1 MTKARLSERGMS
13 MVEVLVALAVLV
25 VAATIAL
32 LIYEASRK
40 SFKRG
45 ENISEQQQAVRI
57 AFDRLTSDL
66 RMAGFNYNPDGDPN
80 RPDEQIEAAFDTAVV
95 VRADYDA
102 EDATESVTPES
113 TLDGGTFLT
122 VSTGNDEIVAYV
134 LAKEDGSSTDTLSF
148 LADVEE
154 AQRDGDVETINIP
167 NVALV
172 HDDPPYTLYRVTFN
186 DDTTFGGSGFIEKTP
201 LIDNVQSMS
210 FRYYNQVGNQI
221 NTAFDLTTIAED
233 IGGAE
238 SAATVATRGSIRRIG
253 IEVVG
258 LTRDAD
264 LDWFDPDDTNPNT
277 RRYQKFPLNGDVTP
291 RNLGMVGIQDLAAD
305 VTPPTKP
312 GTPTLVPGHC
322 EGLYAMWAANPPDE
336 QVTSYRLNL
345 GIASGAYSTTRSTSG
360 TSIFVGG
367 LAMGNTYYGMVQ
379 ASDAAGNLSI
389 PSNEASTA
397 LSDVNTPEAP
407 QNPAATTDLN
417 GAVKLTW
424 DAVTA
429 NTEALPAADPN
440 LRDLAGYR
448 VYRGK
453 NPSFNPNV
461 SGSIADEST
470 VGNKPNPEFI
480 DQTVINC
487 KRYYYQITAVDKCG
501 NESAASVETSGLST
515 SDVRPRVP
523 ENVQVFFQGLSQV
536 KLTWDEVVKDVNDAT
551 ITIETYNI
559 YRTGTPLPNNVTPTD
574 ASAFTLVDTV
584 NAATEY
590 TESYLVPIGYTHW
603 YAVSAVDDC
612 PNESL
617 RSEPVRPE
625 CAFSGDVVFV
635 EPTNGQP
642 VAGVVP
648 VTVAVQNSTDQ
659 FVEVILDFYHV
670 TNAQL
675 MHREVIST
683 TCDANQGPCSW
694 TYNWLANPPG
704 PYTITATVTNGL
716 GCPKTESISVASGFS
731 VGCCLSP
738 PDPTI
743 SPIVMACTGPKQQTE
758 CTENTWQLIN
768 NNCLTSVAIEELIIG
783 WNDAA
788 QTGAKLTGVKFDNT
802 LIWNVTPP
810 SPSPAS
816 NVFSD
821 PKPDIPVGRN
831 SSNPVDVTFTF
842 DQVTSRKIGPD
853 HYQDG
858 MAAEFRFRLLDAQG
872 RDTSITGTCSTGG
885 GSFAPLVVERHN

>member
-45 ENISEQQQAVRI
+45 ENVSEQQQAVRI

-102 EDATESVTPES
+102 EDATESTIPED
-113 TLDGGTFLT
+113 TLDGGNFLT

-134 LAKEDGSSTDTLSF
+134 LAKPDGSSSDTLTF
-148 LADVEE
+148 AADVEE
-154 AQRDGDVETINIP
+154 TQRDGDVETINIS

-172 HDDPPYTLYRVTFN
+172 HNDPPYTLYRITFDNDGSLLGGTGFVTR
-186 DDTTFGGSGFIEKTP
+186 TP

-210 FRYYNQVGNQI
+210 FRYYSQVGTQI
-221 NTAFDLTTIAED
+221 NTTFDLTTIAED

-238 SAATVATRGSIRRIG
+238 DAAAVATRSSIRRIG

-258 LTRDAD
+258 LTRDPD
-264 LDWFDPDDTNPNT
+264 LDWVDPDDTNPNT

-305 VTPPTKP
+305 ITPPSKP

-322 EGLYAMWAANPPDE
+322 EGLFAMWAANPPDE
-336 QVTSYRLNL
+336 QVTTYRLNL
-345 GIASGAYSTTRSTSG
+345 GIASGAYSTTRTTGG
-360 TSIFVGG
+360 TSLFVGA
-367 LAMGNTYYGMVQ
+367 LTMGNTYYGMIQ

-397 LSDVNTPEAP
+397 LVDVNVPEAP
-407 QNPAATTDLN
+407 LNPVASNDLN
-417 GAVKLTW
+417 GAVKVTW
-424 DAVTA
+424 DEVTD
-429 NTEALPAADPN
+429 NTAALPAADPN

-448 VYRGK
+448 VYRS
-453 NPSFNPNV
+453 PTPNFTP
-461 SGSIADEST
+461 GTPIADEST
-470 VGNKPNPEFI
+470 IGNNANPEYI
-480 DQTVINC
+480 DQGVVNC
-487 KRYYYQITAVDKCG
+487 KTYYYQVTAADKCD
-501 NESAASVETSGLST
+501 NESAASVEVYGTST
-515 SDVRPRVP
+515 SNVQPATP
-523 ENVQVFFQGLSQV
+523 ENVQVFFQGLAQV
-536 KLTWDEVVKDVNDAT
+536 KLTWDDVIRDVNGDT
-551 ITIETYNI
+551 ITIETYKI

-574 ASAFTLVDTV
+574 ASGFTLVGTV
-584 NAATEY
+584 NATTEY

-612 PNESL
+612 PNESQ
-617 RSEPVRPE
+617 RSAPVRPE

-635 EPTNGQP
+635 EPNNGQP

-648 VTVAVQNSTDQ
+648 VTVEVQNSTDQ
-659 FVEVILDFYHV
+659 FLEVSLEFYHV
-670 TNAQL
+670 TNATL
-675 MHREVIST
+675 MHKEVIST
-683 TCDANQGPCSW
+683 SCDANLGPCSW
-694 TYNWLANPPG
+694 NYKWLANPPG
-704 PYTITATVTNGL
+704 PYVITATVTNSL
-716 GCPKTESISVASGFS
+716 GCSKSESIDVASGFS

-743 SPIVMACTGPKQQTE
+743 SPIVMACTGPKQQTL
-758 CTENTWQLIN
+758 CTENTWKLIN
-768 NNCLTSVAIEELIIG
+768 NNCLTSVAIEEMIIG
-783 WNDAA
+783 WTDNVGN
-788 QTGAKLTGVKFDNT
+788 GARLTGVRFDNT

-810 SPSPAS
+810 SLSPAS
-816 NVFSD
+816 NVFST
-821 PKPDIPVGRN
+821 PKPDVPVGRN
-831 SSNPVDVTFTF
+831 SSNPVDVTFVF
-842 DQVTSRKIGPD
+842 DQVTADKIGPNWLRD
-853 HYQDG
+853 A

-872 RDTSITGTCSTGG
+872 NETSITGTCSTGG
-885 GSFAPLVVERHN
+885 GSFAPLIVEQP